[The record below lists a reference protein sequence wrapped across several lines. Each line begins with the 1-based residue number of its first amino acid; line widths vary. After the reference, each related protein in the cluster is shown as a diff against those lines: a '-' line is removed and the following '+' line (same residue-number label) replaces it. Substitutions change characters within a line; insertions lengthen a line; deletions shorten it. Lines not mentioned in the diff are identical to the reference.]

1 MDGKKVKSIVLFS
14 GGLDSTCLLYKAL
27 NNTDPI
33 ALLFNYGQRH
43 NRELKMALHQC
54 EHLKIPYKILDITF
68 LKEVISTSALL
79 NTDLKVPDVK
89 DVLGDPQPITYVP
102 NRNMMFLSIATAVA
116 ESSEASLVYYGAA
129 EVDTHS
135 GHWDCSLDFLDYMNK
150 TIGLNRRNKI
160 EINAPFITYS
170 KSDIIKEGISNKVN
184 FMYTHTC
191 YKGEDLACGKCA
203 SCSSRIQGFI
213 EAGYKD
219 PIPYSV
225 EIPWKDYNCK
235 DI

>member
-1 MDGKKVKSIVLFS
+1 MEGKKDKSIVLMS
-14 GGLDSTCLLYKAL
+14 GGLDSTCLLYKAARET
-27 NNTDPI
+27 NPI

-43 NRELKMALHQC
+43 SRELKMALYQC
-54 EHLKIPYKILDITF
+54 MHLDIPHKLLDISF
-68 LKEVISTSALL
+68 LKDVIHTSSLL

-89 DVLGDPQPITYVP
+89 EVLGDPQPITYVP

-116 ESSEASLVYYGAA
+116 ESENASTVYYGAA

-150 TIGLNRRNKI
+150 IIGLNRRNKI
-160 EINAPFITYS
+160 SIKAPFITYS
-170 KSDIIKEGISNKVN
+170 KADIIKEGIDNKVN
-184 FMYTHTC
+184 FIYTHTC
-191 YKGEDLACGKCA
+191 YKGEDKACGKCA

-219 PIPYSV
+219 PIPYAV
-225 EIPWKDYNCK
+225 EIPWKEYNCK
-235 DI
+235 IT

>member
-1 MDGKKVKSIVLFS
+1 MDGKKDKSIVLFS

-27 NNTDPI
+27 NTTDPI

-43 NRELKMALHQC
+43 NRELKMAIHQC
-54 EHLKIPYKILDITF
+54 EYSKIPYKILDITF

-79 NTDLKVPDVK
+79 NTDLEVPDVK
-89 DVLGDPQPITYVP
+89 EVLGDPQPITYVP

-116 ESSEASLVYYGAA
+116 ESSGASLVYYGAA

-160 EINAPFITYS
+160 EIKAPFITYS
-170 KSDIIKEGISNKVN
+170 KADIIREGIDNKVN
-184 FMYTHTC
+184 FIYTHTC

-219 PIPYSV
+219 PIPYAV
-225 EIPWKDYNCK
+225 EIPWDNYNCK
-235 DI
+235 II